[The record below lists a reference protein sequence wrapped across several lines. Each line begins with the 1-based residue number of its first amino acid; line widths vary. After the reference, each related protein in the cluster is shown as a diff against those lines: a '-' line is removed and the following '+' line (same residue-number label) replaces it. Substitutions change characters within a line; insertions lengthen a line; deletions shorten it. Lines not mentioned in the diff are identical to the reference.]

1 MTRDEIISMA
11 RKAGIHVPSDA
22 AHAHA
27 ALERFATLVAA
38 GEREACAKAAETCFV
53 GWPMDGGEQRHVCAR
68 AIRARGAE

>member
-11 RKAGIHVPSDA
+11 REAGASFETA
-22 AHAHA
+22 
-27 ALERFATLVAA
+27 ESMFRFAALVAA

-68 AIRARGAE
+68 AIRARGDACLP